1 MNDDRQVRPF
11 ADWLR
16 DQRNGRTHDELSD
29 ALNEL
34 VEAVQEHGKAG
45 SITFIVKVKPAGRG
59 DHGTVLVSDD
69 VRLKAP
75 TGERPETVFFADDD
89 HNLVRHN
96 PAQPSLPL
104 REVPRAEVT
113 ADEKGGAVNE

>member
-1 MNDDRQVRPF
+1 MPDDRQIRPF

-16 DQRNGRTHDELSD
+16 DQRNGRTHDDLSD

-34 VEAVQEHGKAG
+34 VEAVQEHGKSG
-45 SITFIVKVKPAGRG
+45 TLTFVVKVKPAGRG

-69 VRLKAP
+69 VKLKAP
-75 TGERPETVFFADDD
+75 VGDRPETVFFADND

-104 REVPRAEVT
+104 REVSRPEPEA
-113 ADEKGGAVNE
+113 ADKKGAVNE